1 MSKTMRNKELFNELN
16 ELCEKY
22 GFVEVQSILKGLGLR
37 EFENENKPSIGEKL
51 SDVIDYIVHLHQLKK
66 RHLFEKDRDDRL
78 YETLQYFNKE
88 IRENQMV
95 VLNEIM
101 E

>member
-1 MSKTMRNKELFNELN
+1 MRNKELFNELN
-16 ELCEKY
+16 ELCKKY
-22 GFVEVQSILKGLGLR
+22 GFDNVVSILKSIGKR
-37 EFENENKPSIGEKL
+37 EFEDEYKPSVGEKL
-51 SDVIDYIVHLHQLKK
+51 SDVIDYIVHLHELKK
-66 RHLFEKDRDDRL
+66 KYLVENNRDDRL

>member
-1 MSKTMRNKELFNELN
+1 MKKNELFNELI
-16 ELCEKY
+16 ELCKKY
-22 GFVEVQSILKGLGLR
+22 GFDNVVSILKSIGKR
-37 EFENENKPSIGEKL
+37 EFEDEYKPSVGEKL
-51 SDVIDYIVHLHQLKK
+51 SDVIDYIVHLHELKK
-66 RHLFEKDRDDRL
+66 RHLFEKDRDDRF

-88 IRENQMV
+88 IKENQMV